1 MKCLPS
7 PFLSLAPLPLFS
19 TLLLFQYAFNMF
31 MVTSTPVNVGQL
43 TFKRAWVR
51 GDDFL
56 LLITCSHMGGKR
68 YSLQFLV
75 DGPCELAHT
84 LVCELIV
91 PIRWVS
97 REENVNFFEGTF
109 SEKLKKKK
117 KVQGFTTDSMTRTAL
132 TVIFL
137 RCFSREQQPLT
148 ITQLYH
154 TTQNVCKCWHWK
166 CAKPNANICMF
177 WYSLRPSQI
186 RRCWDLLSGTCL
198 FFFTYVSFTFPSLT
212 HRL

>member
-56 LLITCSHMGGKR
+56 LLINCSHMGGKR

-117 KVQGFTTDSMTRTAL
+117 RCRVLPPTPWLGQLLLWSSSGAFLGNNSLSPSPSYIIQHRMYVNADIESVLSQMQ
-132 TVIFL
+132 IFA
-137 RCFSREQQPLT
+137 CSD
-148 ITQLYH
+148 I
-154 TTQNVCKCWHWK
+154 V
-166 CAKPNANICMF
+166 
-177 WYSLRPSQI
+177 
-186 RRCWDLLSGTCL
+186 
-198 FFFTYVSFTFPSLT
+198 
-212 HRL
+212 